1 MNRKNFF
8 LCKALLV
15 MASLLST
22 TIHLVAQETIEADTV
37 DIEELI
43 EEKPTQVPLE
53 RCKIVDLCEDGQYAI
68 VELNGKMGIYDYMK
82 GENVT
87 EIDMDK
93 VTFSRHVVAED
104 SIHIYYFGAEKGL
117 QIGTIGVIGSNNQ
130 TLGLW
135 MDNPD
140 LVATLDDCTTIN
152 KVFSDKCREF
162 LMKSMATLSGTYGQI
177 AVLDAT
183 NGHLLAWVALK
194 KDATGI
200 TDAKLMK
207 KSCSPYVFIP
217 IYAATKLA
225 QAGVALDDSVDTGCG
240 IYDMDGMVIRDHNWR
255 MGGFG
260 KTTYRKALTGKSSI
274 AMYKALCVKN
284 EDRALDSWKEITSGK
299 KETDAMELAAVM
311 NSMYRQDSIYIPT
324 LKGDTVKK
332 APMPS
337 IPHMKEYVRAILT
350 ETKFG
355 SGIQADVAPQN
366 VNVAGLYAYNRHG
379 DDGREVT
386 ELSYAGCFPT
396 EHPRYAIG
404 VFIDLPI
411 GIYSSSKTLA
421 GTVNRLIEWLCNQK
435 VNIDE

>member
-1 MNRKNFF
+1 MSRKNFF
-8 LCKALLV
+8 LSKTLWV

-22 TIHLVAQETIEADTV
+22 TIHSVAQETIEADTV
-37 DIEELI
+37 NIEELI
-43 EEKPTQVPLE
+43 EKKTTQVPLE
-53 RCKIVDLCEDGQYAI
+53 RCKIVDLCEEGQYAI

-93 VTFSRHVVAED
+93 VAFSRHVVAED
-104 SIHIYYFGAEKGL
+104 SIHIYYFWAEKGL
-117 QIGTIGVIGSNNQ
+117 QVGTIGVIGSNNQ
-130 TLGLW
+130 SLGLW

-140 LVATLDDCTTIN
+140 LVATLDNCTTIN
-152 KVFSDKCREF
+152 KIFSDKCREI
-162 LMKSMATLSGTYGQI
+162 LMKSLAALSGTYGQI
-177 AVLDAT
+177 AILDAT

-200 TDAKLMK
+200 TDAQLMK
-207 KSCSPYVFIP
+207 KSCSPYLFIP

-225 QAGVALDDSVDTGCG
+225 QAGVALEDSVDTGCG
-240 IYDMDGMVIRDHNWR
+240 IYDMNGMVIRDHNWR

-260 KTTYRKALTGKSSI
+260 KTTYRKALTGKSFI
-274 AMYKALCVKN
+274 AMYKALCAKN
-284 EDRALDSWKEITSGK
+284 EDRALDSWKEIASGQ

-311 NSMYRQDSIYIPT
+311 SSMYLHDCIYIPT

-332 APMPS
+332 APMPN

-350 ETKFG
+350 ETNFG
-355 SGIQADVAPQN
+355 SGIQANVAPKN
-366 VNVAGLYAYNRHG
+366 VNAAGLYAYNRHG
-379 DDGREVT
+379 DDGREKT
-386 ELSYAGCFPT
+386 ELSYAGCFPA

-411 GIYSSSKTLA
+411 GIHSSSESLA

-435 VNIDE
+435 VNIDK